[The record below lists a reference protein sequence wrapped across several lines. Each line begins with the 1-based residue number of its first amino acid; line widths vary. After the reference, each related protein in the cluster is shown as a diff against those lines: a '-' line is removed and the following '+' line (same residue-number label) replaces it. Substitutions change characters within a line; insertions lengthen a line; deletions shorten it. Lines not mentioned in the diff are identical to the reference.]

1 MSHIPPPRK
10 RRVIHRFGPAHRR
23 SLAALTTLALL
34 LCACGD
40 DGDAPEAQDRSEEE
54 REDEQQPPEPRTVTV
69 LGAGDLLI
77 HSTVWQQAE
86 AHGDGTFDFAPMM
99 DGLAPTIGE
108 ADLALCHLEVPL
120 GEPEGPFSGYPMF
133 QAPPQLTDALVEWG
147 YDGCSTASN
156 HTLDQGTDG
165 IVRTLDALEDADLG
179 AAGSAR
185 DEQEAAETQIYEVA
199 TDDGD
204 PVSVAQ
210 LSYTYGFNGMTL
222 PEGQEWMGNLI
233 DAETILADAQT
244 ATEAGA
250 DLVTVAM
257 HWGEE
262 YVHDATQ
269 EQRDLAAEL
278 LASEDI
284 DVIFGHHAHV
294 VQPVDEFDGDWVIY
308 GMGNQLSGQHV
319 VGTPQREGAMAQV
332 TFVEDAQGQWS
343 TDAVEIVPTWLATDP
358 LRVVHLADELADP
371 DLPDAQ
377 REEFQGAY
385 DRITGHIDG
394 LGALDHGAE
403 VTPVD

>member
-1 MSHIPPPRK
+1 MFHIPRS
-10 RRVIHRFGPAHRR
+10 REGRVFDRSAPSRHR
-23 SLAALTTLALL
+23 SLAAVTTVALL
-34 LCACGD
+34 LCACGNGD
-40 DGDAPEAQDRSEEE
+40 DTGPQESTDEPQ
-54 REDEQQPPEPRTVTV
+54 EDEQQPPEPRTVTV

-77 HSTVWQQAE
+77 HSTVSEQAE

-99 DGLAPTIGE
+99 EGLAPTIGE
-108 ADLALCHLEVPL
+108 ANLALCHLEVPL

-165 IVRTLDALEDADLG
+165 IVRTLDALEEAGLG

-185 DEQEAAETQIYEVA
+185 NEQEAAEPQIYEVA
-199 TDDGD
+199 TDGGE
-204 PVSVAQ
+204 PVGVAQ

-233 DAETILADAQT
+233 DVDTIVDDART

-262 YVHDATQ
+262 YVHEATPDQQ
-269 EQRDLAAEL
+269 EMAEEL

-319 VGTPQREGAMAQV
+319 VGNPQREGAMAQV
-332 TFVEDAQGQWS
+332 TFVEDEEGQWS
-343 TDAVEIVPTWLATDP
+343 TDVVEIVPTWLATDP
-358 LRVVHLADELADP
+358 LRVVHLPDELTDP
-371 DLPDAQ
+371 DLSDAQ

-394 LGALDHGAE
+394 LDALDRGAE